1 MKSKVLFLEISL
13 NPNLGG
19 IERVTYTLS
28 KCLEKLGVQ
37 CYYVYSK
44 YDFDDIPIERKLKV
58 DYTES
63 KDILNRRI
71 SDFIIL
77 NHINIIV
84 NQDLYSK
91 NILNFYSSYKQ
102 KLGFKLINC
111 FHLSPDFYEYQKITG
126 VKFKIKAW
134 LYKHIVRENWFV
146 HERRQMY
153 RLCDK
158 FVLLSESFIPEFVK
172 HYKLRDSDKLVAI
185 SNPLPFSDDSDV
197 NLAQKENVVLIVSRF
212 FETQKNLK
220 ASFRIWK
227 TIQEKGFHD
236 WKLEIVGYGE
246 DEVMLKDYANEIGL
260 TNYAFMGKSNNVESY
275 YRRASIFMMTSNY
288 EGFGMT
294 ILEAQHFGCI
304 PIVMDNFSVVHD
316 LIDNGINGI
325 ISSKDELCFAIDL
338 AKLLNLN
345 LRSMAVEAIQK
356 SKTKSVYN
364 ISKKW
369 LRLFEDNY
377 GK

>member
-1 MKSKVLFLEISL
+1 
-13 NPNLGG
+13 
-19 IERVTYTLS
+19 
-28 KCLEKLGVQ
+28 
-37 CYYVYSK
+37 
-44 YDFDDIPIERKLKV
+44 
-58 DYTES
+58 
-63 KDILNRRI
+63 
-71 SDFIIL
+71 
-77 NHINIIV
+77 
-84 NQDLYSK
+84 
-91 NILNFYSSYKQ
+91 
-102 KLGFKLINC
+102 
-111 FHLSPDFYEYQKITG
+111 
-126 VKFKIKAW
+126 
-134 LYKHIVRENWFV
+134 
-146 HERRQMY
+146 
-153 RLCDK
+153 
-158 FVLLSESFIPEFVK
+158 
-172 HYKLRDSDKLVAI
+172 
-185 SNPLPFSDDSDV
+185 
-197 NLAQKENVVLIVSRF
+197 
-212 FETQKNLK
+212 
-220 ASFRIWK
+220 
-227 TIQEKGFHD
+227 
-236 WKLEIVGYGE
+236 
-246 DEVMLKDYANEIGL
+246 MLKDYANEIGL